1 MDGLPGWEVVGQK
14 PPGAATT
21 DDVED
26 SVKDLTQRVKPRSPG
41 GLGTGRWDSIRAH
54 LESERSVGY
63 VFLMH
68 GRVPNYHY
76 PTPTFRTVSLGSSLN
91 KRAVTIRPRDIVLC
105 SPSSAQYGN
114 CYTGQSWI
122 YKAGFP

>member
-26 SVKDLTQRVKPRSPG
+26 SVKDLTQRVKPRPAGGFGDREMGFYASPF
-41 GLGTGRWDSIRAH
+41 
-54 LESERSVGY
+54 ESERSVGY

-76 PTPTFRTVSLGSSLN
+76 PTPTFRTVSEGSFSETHT
-91 KRAVTIRPRDIVLC
+91 APVL
-105 SPSSAQYGN
+105 
-114 CYTGQSWI
+114 
-122 YKAGFP
+122 